1 MSAKPAK
8 PGLARPALRE
18 ALERRVLLLDGAM
31 GTQIHSANLELERDY
46 LGHENCVDVISLTR
60 PDVIG
65 AIHTAYLEAG
75 ADAVETN
82 TFGAMPHVLAEF
94 GIEARCR
101 EINKAAAQVARAACA
116 KLSTP
121 ARPRFALGSMGPGT
135 KLATLGH
142 MGYDALKA
150 SYKEQARGLV
160 EGGVDGFLIETC
172 QDPLQI
178 KAALNAVL
186 EARGEAELDLP
197 VFVSV
202 TMEVTGT
209 MLVGTEMGAAIALL
223 DPYPIDVLGINC
235 ATGPREMGEHVRLLG
250 QTCRKRTLVYPN
262 AGLPLLIDGQ
272 TSYPLTPEELADW
285 LMRFVDEDAINMVG
299 GCCGTTPAHIAA
311 VARKLGTSEPR
322 PRKPAHVPSV
332 TSNYA
337 AVPLRQDNSILF
349 VGERSNANGSRAFR
363 DNLLKGD
370 LDAMVATGR
379 EQVREGSHVLDLCT
393 AYVGRDEVADMT
405 GVIARYRTEVPSPLM
420 IDSTEPPVLRAALA
434 LTGGRCIVNSI
445 NLEDGLE
452 RCEKVL
458 PLVKEFGA
466 AVVALTIDEQGMAK
480 TAEDKLRIA
489 KRIYRICTE
498 DYGLAPEDL
507 LFDVLTFTICT
518 GNEDDRRLA
527 LETLEGI
534 KRLREELPGVNL
546 LLGVSNVSFG
556 LNPAARHALNS
567 VFLHHATEAGLTSA
581 ILHAARIEPLHR
593 IDPRARQVAEDLI
606 FDRRREGYDPLQEYL
621 KLFEGVDVKKKA
633 ARVVPQDV
641 LERLRWRIVEG
652 ERPGLEDDLKL
663 ALEKKKPLS
672 IVNEDLLAGM
682 AIVGELFGR
691 GDMQLPFVLQSA
703 ETMKT
708 AVAFLE
714 PLMERAVGESRG
726 RIVLATVR
734 GDVHDI
740 GKNLVDI
747 ILTNNGYTVYNLGIK
762 QPIQKI
768 LEVAHE
774 HKPDAIG
781 MSGLLVKSTVIMKE
795 NLEEMNRRGVTTPV
809 ILGGAAL
816 TRAYVEDD
824 CRRAYKGALY
834 YAQDAFE
841 GLDVMGRVVAGET
854 RPDVQPIMHVA
865 PDAGARE
872 QESSA
877 RAALAS
883 QKAAALVANAGG
895 RPIPR
900 ASKAW
905 SKLGELPRDIE
916 YPVAPFLGA
925 RLVESIPLQS
935 VMAYINEITL
945 FQFQWGYR
953 RKGKALAP
961 YKQLIQEKVRPI
973 FHELA
978 KQCAKEKILDCKAAY
993 GYWKCIP
1000 EGDALVLLD
1009 PKDEGKTVARFA
1021 FPRQQGK
1028 QGRCLTDFFHVRD
1041 GEPDV
1046 VALQVVTIGQRASD
1060 VAREWFA
1067 AARYQDYLHL
1077 HGLSV
1082 EAAEGL
1088 SEYIHKQIRAELG
1101 IAGDDAREMQELFK
1115 QGYRGCRYSFGYPA
1129 CPRIED
1135 QAILL
1140 ELLGAERLGI
1150 TLSEEFQLDPEQ
1162 STSAIVCHHPSAKYF
1177 TL

>member
-1 MSAKPAK
+1 MSHAAGK
-8 PGLARPALRE
+8 PGAERPSLCE

-31 GTQIHSANLELERDY
+31 GTQIHAADLELERDY

-65 AIHTAYLEAG
+65 AIHTAYLAAG

-94 GIEARCR
+94 GIESRCR
-101 EINKAAAQVARAACA
+101 ELNRVAAQVARGACA
-116 KLSTP
+116 KLSSA

-178 KAALNAVL
+178 KAALNAAL
-186 EARGEAELDLP
+186 EARGEAGLDLP
-197 VFVSV
+197 ILVSV

-223 DPYPIDVLGINC
+223 DPFPIDVLGLNC

-262 AGLPLLIDGQ
+262 AGLPLLVDGQ
-272 TSYPLTPEELADW
+272 PSYPLTPEELADW
-285 LMRFVDEDAINMVG
+285 LLRFVEEDGIGMVG

-311 VARKLGTSEPR
+311 VARKLGLREPR

-363 DNLLKGD
+363 DSLLKGD
-370 LDAMVATGR
+370 VDAMVATGR

-393 AYVGRDEVADMT
+393 AYVGRDEVADMSAL
-405 GVIARYRTEVPSPLM
+405 VARYRTEVASPLM
-420 IDSTEPPVLRAALA
+420 LDSTEPNVLRAALA

-480 TAEDKLRIA
+480 KAEDKLRIA

-534 KRLREELPGVNL
+534 RRLREELPGVGL
-546 LLGVSNVSFG
+546 ILGVSNVSFG
-556 LNPAARHALNS
+556 ITPAARHALNS
-567 VFLHHATEAGLTSA
+567 VFLHHATEAGLTAA

-593 IDPRARQVAEDLI
+593 IDPRAREVAEDLI
-606 FDRRREGYDPLQEYL
+606 FDRRRAGYDPLHEYL

-633 ARVVPQDV
+633 ARVVPEDV

-652 ERPGLEDDLKL
+652 ERPGLEDDLRL
-663 ALEKKKPLS
+663 ALERKQPLA

-682 AIVGELFGR
+682 AVVGELFGR

-703 ETMKT
+703 ETMKS

-714 PLMERAVGESRG
+714 PLMERASGESRG

-747 ILTNNGYTVYNLGIK
+747 ILTNNGYTVFNLGIK

-774 HKPDAIG
+774 HQPHAIG

-795 NLEEMNRRGVTTPV
+795 NLEEMNRRGVSTPV

-816 TRAYVEDD
+816 TRSYVEDD
-824 CRRAYKGALY
+824 CRRTYKGALY

-841 GLDVMGRVVAGET
+841 GLDVMGRIVKGEAA
-854 RPDVQPIMHVA
+854 PAVQPITRA
-865 PDAGARE
+865 TPDASARD
-872 QESSA
+872 QESTA
-877 RAALAS
+877 RAAAAA
-883 QKAAALVANAGG
+883 QKAAALVASAGG
-895 RPIPR
+895 RPVPR

-905 SKLGELPRDIE
+905 SKLAELPRDIE

-925 RLVESIPLQS
+925 RLLESIPLQS
-935 VMAYINEITL
+935 VLPYINEITL

-953 RKGKALAP
+953 RKGKAVAP
-961 YKQLIQEKVRPI
+961 YKKLVQEHVRPI

-993 GYWKCIP
+993 GYWRCIP
-1000 EGDALVLLD
+1000 EGDTLVLLD
-1009 PKDEGKTVARFA
+1009 PKDEGKSVARFA

-1028 QGRCLTDFFHVRD
+1028 QQRCLADFFHVRD
-1041 GEPDV
+1041 GQPDV
-1046 VALQVVTIGQRASD
+1046 VALQVVTVGQRASD

-1067 AARYQDYLHL
+1067 SDRYQDYLHL

-1088 SEYIHKQIRAELG
+1088 SEFVHKQIRAEFG

-1129 CPRIED
+1129 CPRLED
-1135 QAILL
+1135 QALLL
-1140 ELLGAERLGI
+1140 ELLGAERIGI
-1150 TLSEEFQLDPEQ
+1150 KLSEEFQLEPEQ